1 MSANGWLQVAIFA
14 VVLTALTPVLG
25 AYMARIYTGQPVA
38 LERALGPLE
47 RLIYRLLG
55 PSARAEQDWRA
66 YARTT
71 IVFSAVF
78 FVVLYVILRTQGIQP
93 FNSEGFDSG
102 TWDVSFNTTASFVT
116 NTNWQFYGGDT
127 TMSYF
132 SQMAGLAVQN
142 FVSAAVGMAV
152 LAAVIRGFAS
162 RGAAQLGNF
171 WRDVT
176 RTLLYIL
183 LPLSFVGALVLVSQG
198 VIQTLSGS
206 ISFETV
212 TGGEQ
217 SLALGPAASQIA
229 IKQLGTNGG
238 GFFNVNSAYP
248 FENPTQFSN
257 FVELLFIL
265 LIPAALTATFG
276 RMVGNRRQGWAV
288 YAAMLIMLLATMGV
302 GYAAEQNGSPA
313 QREAGI
319 QVDAGSTDANVTDS
333 DEQAGGNLEGK
344 EQRNGIVSSTNW
356 AAVTTA
362 ASNGS
367 VNSALDA
374 YTGIGGLVPM
384 FNMLTGEVIFGGVG
398 SGLYGMLLFVILAV
412 FIAGLMVGRTPE
424 YLGKK
429 IEAREVKLVM
439 IGTIAV
445 PMMVLATAALAIATK
460 YGDPSIYNP
469 GPQGFS
475 ETLYAYGSQGNNNGS
490 AFAGFTG
497 YVQPNA
503 PGNVGAFGITFADLL
518 GGVSMLIGRFVPLIA
533 ALAVA
538 GSMATKGVAPAGP
551 GTFRTDTPT
560 FVLLLIVVVILV
572 AALTFFPAALLG
584 PVVQGLTDSLAFPS

>member
-1 MSANGWLQVAIFA
+1 VTFDGWLQIAVYL

-25 AYMARIYTGQPVA
+25 AYMARVYTGQPLL
-38 LERALGPLE
+38 LERVFGPLE
-47 RLIYRLLG
+47 RLIYRILG
-55 PSARAEQDWRA
+55 PSARVEQDWRA
-66 YARTT
+66 YAKTT
-71 IVFSAVF
+71 LVFSAVF
-78 FVVLYVILRTQGIQP
+78 FVVLYVILRTQGIHP
-93 FNSEGFDSG
+93 FNPEGFDSG

-116 NTNWQFYGGDT
+116 NTNWQFYGGET

-152 LAAVIRGFAS
+152 LAAVIRGFVSKGSAE
-162 RGAAQLGNF
+162 LGNF
-171 WRDVT
+171 WRDTT

-183 LPLSFVGALVLVSQG
+183 LPLAFVGALVLASQG
-198 VIQTLSGS
+198 VVQTLSGTAT
-206 ISFETV
+206 FQTV
-212 TGGEQ
+212 TGIDQ
-217 SLALGPAASQIA
+217 SLALGPTASQVA

-238 GFFNVNSAYP
+238 GFFNVNSTFP

-257 FVELLFIL
+257 FVEVLFIL

-276 RMVGNRRQGWAV
+276 RMAGNRRQGWAL
-288 YAAMLIMLLATMGV
+288 YAAMLVMLVATIGV
-302 GYAAEQNGSPA
+302 AYAAEQNGSPA
-313 QREAGI
+313 QHAAGI
-319 QVDAGSTDANVTDS
+319 ETDAGATDADVQDA
-333 DEQAGGNLEGK
+333 DQQAGGNLEGK
-344 EQRNGIVSSTNW
+344 EQRNGIAASTQW
-356 AAVTTA
+356 AAATTA

-367 VNSALDA
+367 VNSAHDS

-384 FNMLTGEVIFGGVG
+384 FNMMTGEVIFGGVG
-398 SGLYGMLLFVILAV
+398 SGLYGMLLFVLLAV

-424 YLGKK
+424 YLGKN

-439 IGTIAV
+439 IGTIVV
-445 PMMVLATAALAIATK
+445 PLLVLVAAAIAIASK
-460 YGDPSIYNP
+460 YGGPSIYNP

-475 ETLYAYGSQGNNNGS
+475 ETLYAYTSQGNNNGS

-503 PGNVGAFGITFADLL
+503 PGNVGAFGITFADVL
-518 GGVSMLIGRFVPLIA
+518 GGISMLFARFVPLIA

-538 GSMATKGVAPAGP
+538 GSLSTKRISPPGP

-560 FVLLLIVVVILV
+560 FVMLLIFVVVLV
-572 AALTFFPAALLG
+572 AALTFFPAVLLG
-584 PVVQGLTDSLAFPS
+584 PVVQGLSDSLAFPS